1 MAIEALIFD
10 VDGTLAETEEAH
22 RAAFNAAFV
31 DAGMD
36 WKWSQN
42 DYRILLKTTGG
53 KERMKAHQE
62 TLPAATPQMSDIEIA
77 ALHAAKTK
85 IYVQILAEGKLE
97 LRAGVAEL
105 ITAARAAGIRVAIA
119 TTTSRPNVDA
129 LCECCW
135 GQPADD
141 IFEAIACGDQVA
153 NKKPAG
159 DVFAL
164 ALKRLNLT
172 ADKCV
177 AFEDSL
183 NGVKSAQACDLPV
196 VVTPSIYTDDDDFS
210 DAECV
215 IATLQD
221 ADLCGAEGL
230 PFKYPM
236 AHLQPLRRKIN

>member
-22 RAAFNAAFV
+22 RAAFNEAFK

-36 WKWSQN
+36 WNWSQD

-53 KERMKAHQE
+53 KERIKAHQAA
-62 TLPAATPQMSDIEIA
+62 LPIGSKSMNDAEIA
-77 ALHAAKTK
+77 KLHAAKTK
-85 IYVQILAEGKLE
+85 IYVGLLAQGKLE
-97 LRAGVAEL
+97 LRLGVADL

-135 GQPADD
+135 GQPADE

-153 NKKPAG
+153 RKKPAG

-164 ALKRLNLT
+164 ALSRLNLP
-172 ADKCV
+172 AEKCV

-183 NGVKSAQACDLPV
+183 NGVKSAHAVGLPV
-196 VVTPSIYTDDDDFS
+196 VVTPSIYTADDDFS
-210 DAECV
+210 NAECV
-215 IATLQD
+215 VATLQD
-221 ADLCGAEGL
+221 ADLRGVNDL
-230 PFKYPM
+230 LFVYPM
-236 AHLQPLRRKIN
+236 G

>member
-22 RAAFNAAFV
+22 RAAFNAAFK

-36 WKWSQN
+36 WNWSQD

-53 KERMKAHQE
+53 KERMKAHQA
-62 TLPAATPQMSDIEIA
+62 TLPTGSKQMNDAEIA
-77 ALHAAKTK
+77 ELHAAKTK
-85 IYVQILAEGKLE
+85 IYIALLVQGKLD
-97 LRAGVAEL
+97 LRLGVAEL
-105 ITAARAAGIRVAIA
+105 ITAASAAGIRVAIA

-164 ALKRLNLT
+164 ALSRLSLP
-172 ADKCV
+172 AEKCV

-183 NGVKSAQACDLPV
+183 NGVKSAHAVGLPV

-210 DAECV
+210 NAECV

-221 ADLCGAEGL
+221 ADLCRSNVL
-230 PFKYPM
+230 PFEYPLARGTM
-236 AHLQPLRRKIN
+236 

>member
-22 RAAFNAAFV
+22 RAAFNQAFK
-31 DAGMD
+31 DAGMG
-36 WKWSQN
+36 WNWSQG
-42 DYRILLKTTGG
+42 DYRVLLKTTGG
-53 KERMKAHQE
+53 KERMMAHQA
-62 TLPAATPQMSDIEIA
+62 TLPSGTEMMSDAEIA
-77 ALHAAKTK
+77 ALHIAKTK

-97 LRAGVAEL
+97 LRAGVADL

-164 ALKRLNLT
+164 ALKRLNLS

-210 DAECV
+210 GADCV
-215 IATLQD
+215 IESLQGS
-221 ADLCGAEGL
+221 DLLGANNL
-230 PFKYPM
+230 PFSYPM
-236 AHLQPLRRKIN
+236 G